1 MVRLITTTAIIILV
15 LSFFGISI
23 RGILDSPTGKD
34 NLTFV
39 FQIIHT
45 GWNILEGYVVALY
58 HNILAIGDIVG
69 GSAK

>member
-1 MVRLITTTAIIILV
+1 MVRLIITTVIIILV

-23 RGILDSPTGKD
+23 RGILESPTGKD

-45 GWNILEGYVVALY
+45 GWNILEGYVVAIW
-58 HNILAIGDIVG
+58 HNILAIGDFMG
-69 GSAK
+69 ATTK

>member
-1 MVRLITTTAIIILV
+1 MARLITTTVILILI

-23 RGILDSPTGKD
+23 RGIIESPTGKD

-45 GWNILEGYVVALY
+45 GWNILEGYVFTIW
-58 HNILAIGDIVG
+58 HNIQNIGDILG
-69 GSAK
+69 GASK

>member
-1 MVRLITTTAIIILV
+1 MIRLITTTVIIILV

-23 RGILDSPTGKD
+23 RSIVESPTGKD

-45 GWNILEGYVVALY
+45 GWNILYGYVFTIW
-58 HNILAIGDIVG
+58 HNIQSIGDIVG
-69 GSAK
+69 SSQK